1 MTGTGTVMRLVPKS
15 EPSSKNTRAEAHE
28 PSRAEHALAACQLA
42 IDTLNGYVK
51 SGEAVPNKVI
61 IMLASDAPD
70 GTSNISY
77 VTANLAHFAL
87 LGMID
92 TVKDEI
98 LQSRRYGDG

>member
-1 MTGTGTVMRLVPKS
+1 MTGTVMRLVPKL
-15 EPSSKNTRAEAHE
+15 EPKSKNTRAEA
-28 PSRAEHALAACQLA
+28 PDASRADNAVAACQLA
-42 IDTLNGYVK
+42 LDTLKGYQK
-51 SGEAVPNKVI
+51 TGEAVPNKVI
-61 IMLASDAPD
+61 IMLASDSPD

-98 LQSRRYGDG
+98 MQSRRYGDA